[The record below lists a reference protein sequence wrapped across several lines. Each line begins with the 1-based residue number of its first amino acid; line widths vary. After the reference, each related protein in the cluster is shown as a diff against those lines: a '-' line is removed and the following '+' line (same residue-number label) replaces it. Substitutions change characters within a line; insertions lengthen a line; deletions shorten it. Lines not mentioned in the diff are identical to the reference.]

1 MFQAF
6 TSALLL
12 LMIRYSLQG
21 RSFRTSSL
29 LMRSNIGRLPSTGEI
44 LKSDINRV
52 KACMDFIDASPEP
65 FHCVN
70 TAALRLEKEGFCR
83 LDEGVSWMSKSLSL
97 ENNGKYYFTKGGST
111 IVAFVVGGKYIPG
124 EGGFKVI
131 GAHTDSPN
139 LKLKPVTKRSGSK
152 LVQLN
157 VECYGGG
164 LWHTWFDRDLSL
176 AGRVILRNHS
186 DITGTTFSTR
196 LLNIKR
202 PILRIPNLC
211 IHLRTPDERET
222 FKVNKEDHLMPILC
236 DEVAKV
242 LGKSRTSKTA
252 EEDESKSKAESEV
265 ENDDETVPDRWA
277 EGQQPELLTL
287 IAEELNCQV
296 EDIAD
301 FELSMYDVQSAS
313 QAGLRSEYIC
323 SGRLDNLASCF
334 VSLDALETYSRNSSL
349 VSEDS
354 DVSVVALFDHE
365 EVGSGSAVGAGSTIM
380 QETLDRIHKYF
391 SQNKFG
397 NPQQHYLSDTFKAS
411 LTK

>member
-1 MFQAF
+1 
-6 TSALLL
+6 
-12 LMIRYSLQG
+12 
-21 RSFRTSSL
+21 
-29 LMRSNIGRLPSTGEI
+29 MRSSIGSRLPSTGDI
-44 LKSDINRV
+44 LKSDASRV

-65 FHCVN
+65 FHCVK
-70 TAALRLEKEGFCR
+70 TATERLQKEGFQR
-83 LDEGVSWMSKSLSL
+83 LEEGVSWINNNNVSL
-97 ENNGKYYFTKGGST
+97 ERNGKYYFTKGGST
-111 IVAFVVGGKYIPG
+111 IVAFVVGGKYSPG

-139 LKLKPVTKRSGSK
+139 LKLKPITKRSGSK
-152 LVQLN
+152 LVQLS

-186 DITGTTFSTR
+186 DATGPTFSTR

-236 DEVAKV
+236 DEVSKA
-242 LGKSRTSKTA
+242 LGKPTSSKGTS
-252 EEDESKSKAESEV
+252 EKEKETEKDESESE
-265 ENDDETVPDRWA
+265 ENGEATTTSSDRWA
-277 EGQQPELLTL
+277 ESQQPELLTL
-287 IAEELNCQV
+287 IAEELQCQV

-301 FELSMYDVQSAS
+301 FELSMYDVQMAS
-313 QAGLRSEYIC
+313 QSGLRSEYIC

-334 VSLDALETYSRNSSL
+334 VSLDALESYSRNKSL
-349 VSEDS
+349 VSEDG

-365 EVGSGSAVGAGSTIM
+365 EVGSGSTVGAGSTIM

-391 SQNKFG
+391 SQSKFSIG
-397 NPQQHYLSDTFKAS
+397 IGTGQPQEYLSDTFKAS